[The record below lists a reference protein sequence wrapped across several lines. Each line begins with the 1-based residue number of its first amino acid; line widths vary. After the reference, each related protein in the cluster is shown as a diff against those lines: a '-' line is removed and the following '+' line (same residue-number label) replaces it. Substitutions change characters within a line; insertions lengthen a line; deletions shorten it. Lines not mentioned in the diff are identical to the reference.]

1 MIYRWVGI
9 AVLAAVSYVISYLQD
24 DEVDSGGLWVT
35 FWSLWEEVEEA
46 MEAGR

>member
-1 MIYRWVGI
+1 MIYRWVEF
-9 AVLAAVSYVISYLQD
+9 AVLAVVSSVISYLGD
-24 DEVDSGGLWVT
+24 SEVDSGGLWVM